1 MYQVN
6 VKERL
11 QAGTRGGLA
20 STLVCEILSVLT
32 ITITITTPLLT
43 LFKNLRPGYM
53 LIYLADFCSTFKI
66 LCKSTA

>member
-20 STLVCEILSVLT
+20 STLVCEILSVL
-32 ITITITTPLLT
+32 TITITTPLLT